1 MTNERKQRKKLLRKT
16 VIEKQTRAKQL
27 NTIKEI
33 YSSLVITAIHW
44 LRTPLANKIFM
55 LWLVKGCQCTRL
67 RLIFHLIIPEIAS
80 LPRYFCHRLPCVGC
94 HLHSASWRPS
104 EQGRIALMPLRVE
117 CKTAKS

>member
-55 LWLVKGCQCTRL
+55 L
-67 RLIFHLIIPEIAS
+67 
-80 LPRYFCHRLPCVGC
+80 
-94 HLHSASWRPS
+94 
-104 EQGRIALMPLRVE
+104 
-117 CKTAKS
+117 